1 MKILYR
7 ILVILLWIPIILF
20 LIFGLPIA
28 LIISPVIYLFTGR
41 TKGLFFD
48 MHNNGVDYL
57 IDMAERLAKKGG
69 EK

>member
-48 MHNNGVDYL
+48 FHVKGVDYL
-57 IDMAERLAKKGG
+57 IDMAEKLAKKG
-69 EK
+69 E

>member
-28 LIISPVIYLFTGR
+28 FIISHVIYLSTGR

-48 MHNNGVDYL
+48 MYFKTMDYL
-57 IDMAERLAKKGG
+57 IDTAEKLAKKG
-69 EK
+69 E

>member
-7 ILVILLWIPIILF
+7 ILVILLWIPITLF
-20 LIFGLPIA
+20 LFLGLPIA

-48 MHNNGVDYL
+48 FHVKGVDFL
-57 IDMAERLAKKGG
+57 IDVAEKLAKKG
-69 EK
+69 E

>member
-7 ILVILLWIPIILF
+7 ILVILLWIPIILSF
-20 LIFGLPIA
+20 FFGLPIA

-48 MHNNGVDYL
+48 MHIKGVDYL
-57 IDMAERLAKKGG
+57 IDVAKMLEKKG
-69 EK
+69 E

>member
-7 ILVILLWIPIILF
+7 ILVILLWIPTILF

-41 TKGLFFD
+41 IKGLFFD
-48 MHNNGVDYL
+48 FHVKGVDYL
-57 IDMAERLAKKGG
+57 IDVAEKLAKKG
-69 EK
+69 E

>member
-20 LIFGLPIA
+20 LFLGLPIA

-41 TKGLFFD
+41 TEGLFFD
-48 MHNNGVDYL
+48 MHIKGVDYL
-57 IDMAERLAKKGG
+57 IDVVEMLAKKG
-69 EK
+69 E

>member
-7 ILVILLWIPIILF
+7 ILVILLWISIILF
-20 LIFGLPIA
+20 FIFGLPIA

-48 MHNNGVDYL
+48 FHVKGVDYL
-57 IDMAERLAKKGG
+57 LDVAEKLAKKG
-69 EK
+69 E

>member
-28 LIISPVIYLFTGR
+28 LIISPVIYLFKGR
-41 TKGLFFD
+41 TKGLFLD
-48 MHNNGVDYL
+48 MHFKTVDYL
-57 IDMAERLAKKGG
+57 LDVIERLAEKG
-69 EK
+69 E

>member
-41 TKGLFFD
+41 TKGLFFY
-48 MHNNGVDYL
+48 MYFKGLDYL
-57 IDMAERLAKKGG
+57 IDTAEMLAKKG
-69 EK
+69 E

>member
-41 TKGLFFD
+41 TKELFFD
-48 MHNNGVDYL
+48 FHVKGVDFL
-57 IDMAERLAKKGG
+57 IDVAEKLAKKG
-69 EK
+69 E

>member
-48 MHNNGVDYL
+48 FHVKGVDFL
-57 IDMAERLAKKGG
+57 IDVAEKLAKKG
-69 EK
+69 E